1 MNEELIMTITTTS
14 TDHLFGCIRISEE
27 GAYVDGKF
35 TIETFGYWNQSEP
48 EWAVPAWEERGFPE
62 FATHFDSYDAAYK
75 AIKASWWNMDRV
87 V

>member
-1 MNEELIMTITTTS
+1 MNKGMTDMASTS

-35 TIETFGYWNQSEP
+35 TIETFGYWNLPEP
-48 EWAVPAWEERGFPE
+48 EWGMPAWEERGYSE

-75 AIKASWWNMDRV
+75 TIKDSFFIRV
-87 V
+87 IE

>member
-1 MNEELIMTITTTS
+1 MNKGMTDMTSTS

-35 TIETFGYWNQSEP
+35 TIEMFGYWNQPKP
-48 EWAVPAWEERGFPE
+48 EWAWPAWEELSYPE
-62 FATHFDSYDAAYK
+62 FATHFDSYDAAKK
-75 AIKASWWNMDRV
+75 AIKDSFWIRV